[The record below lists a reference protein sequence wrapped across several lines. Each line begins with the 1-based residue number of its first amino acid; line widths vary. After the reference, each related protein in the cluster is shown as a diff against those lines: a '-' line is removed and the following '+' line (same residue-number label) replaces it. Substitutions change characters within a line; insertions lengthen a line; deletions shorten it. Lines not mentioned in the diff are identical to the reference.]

1 VAEAPILEFAAVS
14 KSFPAPSGGTL
25 RVVDKLSFAL
35 RPGQFTAIV
44 GPSGCGKTTLM
55 HLAAGLAAPTE
66 GEVRHAG
73 QRVADV
79 NRRIGYITQQ
89 ANLFPWFTLRQN
101 VEFPLLLRGVAPPER
116 REQAAR
122 FLALAGLAGFEDHY
136 PHQLSGGMQKR
147 GAIIRT
153 LVYAP
158 DVVLMDE
165 PFGALDAQTRM
176 VMQNELLAL
185 WSQQRTT
192 ILFVTH
198 DLVEAVALADNVI
211 LLGKQPTRI
220 KADFAID
227 VPRPR
232 NVFEPFKMPG
242 FVETYERIWAT
253 FKSEVATGAAVV
265 A

>member
-1 VAEAPILEFAAVS
+1 MSGQAVLEFREVS
-14 KSFPAPSGGTL
+14 KAFPAPAGGARL
-25 RVVDKLSFAL
+25 IVDKLSFAL

-44 GPSGCGKTTLM
+44 GPSGCGKTTLL
-55 HLAAGLAAPTE
+55 HLAAGLALPST

-73 QRVADV
+73 ARVADV
-79 NRRIGYITQQ
+79 NTRIGYITQQ

-101 VEFPLLLRGVAPPER
+101 VEFPLLLRGVAPDER
-116 REQAAR
+116 RERSGR
-122 FLALAGLAGFEDHY
+122 FLTLAGLSGFEDHY

-185 WSQQRTT
+185 WQQQRTT

-198 DLVEAVALADNVI
+198 DLAEAVALADNVI

-232 NVFEPFKMPG
+232 NVFEPFSMPG

-253 FKSEVATGAAVV
+253 FKSEVALGVAV
-265 A
+265 AS

>member
-1 VAEAPILEFAAVS
+1 LSDQPVLEFRGVS
-14 KSFPAPSGGTL
+14 KGFAAPGGGARL
-25 RVVDKLSFAL
+25 VVDSLSFAL

-44 GPSGCGKTTLM
+44 GPSGCGKTTLL
-55 HLAAGLAAPTE
+55 HLAAGLAMPSR
-66 GEVRHAG
+66 GEVRHGGA
-73 QRVADV
+73 RVADV
-79 NRRIGYITQQ
+79 NTRIGYITQQ

-101 VEFPLLLRGVAPPER
+101 VEFPLLLRGVAPAER
-116 REQAAR
+116 RERSAR
-122 FLALAGLAGFEDHY
+122 FLALAGLSGFEDHY

-176 VMQNELLAL
+176 VMQNELLTL
-185 WSQQRTT
+185 WQQQGTT

-220 KADFAID
+220 KADFAIG

-232 NVFEPFKMPG
+232 DVFEPFRMPG

-253 FKSEVATGAAVV
+253 FRSEVAQAAAV
-265 A
+265 AG

>member
-1 VAEAPILEFAAVS
+1 MSDTPVLEFRRVS
-14 KSFPAPSGGTL
+14 KSFAAPDGAARL
-25 RVVDKLSFAL
+25 IVDALSFAL

-44 GPSGCGKTTLM
+44 GPSGCGKTTLL
-55 HLAAGLAAPTE
+55 HLAAGLAAPSA

-73 QRVADV
+73 TRVADV
-79 NRRIGYITQQ
+79 NHRIGYITQQ
-89 ANLFPWFTLRQN
+89 ANLFPWFTLREN
-101 VEFPLLLRGVAPPER
+101 VEFPLLLRGVAPAER
-116 REQAAR
+116 RERSAR
-122 FLALAGLAGFEDHY
+122 FLALAGLTGFEDHY

-176 VMQNELLAL
+176 VMQSELLAL
-185 WSQQRTT
+185 WQEQRTT

-220 KADFAID
+220 KADFPVE

-232 NVFEPFKMPG
+232 DVFEPFKMPG
-242 FVETYERIWAT
+242 FVATYERIWTT
-253 FKSEVATGAAVV
+253 FKSEVAPAAARVG
-265 A
+265 

>member
-1 VAEAPILEFAAVS
+1 VSAAPVLEFRQVS
-14 KSFPAPSGGTL
+14 KAFPAPTGGARL
-25 RVVDKLSFAL
+25 VVDALSFAL

-44 GPSGCGKTTLM
+44 GPSGCGKTTLL
-55 HLAAGLAAPTE
+55 HLAAGLAMPSQ
-66 GEVRHAG
+66 GEVRQAG
-73 QRVADV
+73 ARVSDV
-79 NRRIGYITQQ
+79 NHKIGYITQQ

-101 VEFPLLLRGVAPPER
+101 VEFPLLLRGLPLAER
-116 REQAAR
+116 RERSAR
-122 FLALAGLAGFEDHY
+122 FLALAGLTGFEDHY

-158 DVVLMDE
+158 EVVLMDE

-185 WSQQRTT
+185 WQQQRTT

-242 FVETYERIWAT
+242 FVATYERIWAT
-253 FKSEVATGAAVV
+253 FKSEVAPKAAV
-265 A
+265 AS

>member
-1 VAEAPILEFAAVS
+1 LSAVLEFQQVS
-14 KSFPAPSGGTL
+14 KAFPAPTGGARL
-25 RVVDKLSFAL
+25 IVDALSFAL
-35 RPGQFTAIV
+35 QPGQFTAMV
-44 GPSGCGKTTLM
+44 GPSGCGKTTLL
-55 HLAAGLAAPTE
+55 HLAAGLAMPTR
-66 GEVRHAG
+66 GEVRQAG
-73 QRVADV
+73 TTVTDV
-79 NRRIGYITQQ
+79 NHKIGYVTQQ
-89 ANLFPWFTLRQN
+89 ANLFPWFTLREN
-101 VEFPLLLRGVAPPER
+101 VEFPLLLRGVPADER
-116 REQAAR
+116 RERSAK
-122 FLALAGLAGFEDHY
+122 FLALAGLTGFEDHY

-147 GAIIRT
+147 GSIIRT

-185 WSQQRTT
+185 WQQQRTT

-232 NVFEPFKMPG
+232 NVFEPFRMPG

-253 FKSEVATGAAVV
+253 FRSEVAPEAAVAV
-265 A
+265 

>member
-1 VAEAPILEFAAVS
+1 LSDTPVLEFRRVS
-14 KSFPAPSGGTL
+14 KSFAAPDGAARL
-25 RVVDKLSFAL
+25 VVDALSFAL

-44 GPSGCGKTTLM
+44 GPSGCGKTTLL
-55 HLAAGLAAPTE
+55 HLAAGLAMPSA

-73 QRVADV
+73 TRIADV

-89 ANLFPWFTLRQN
+89 ANLFPWFTLREN
-101 VEFPLLLRGVAPPER
+101 VEFPLLLRDVAPADR
-116 REQAAR
+116 RERSAR
-122 FLALAGLAGFEDHY
+122 FLALAGLTGFEDHY

-176 VMQNELLAL
+176 VMQSELLTL
-185 WSQQRTT
+185 WQAQRTT

-211 LLGKQPTRI
+211 LLGKQPTSI
-220 KADFAID
+220 KADFAVD

-232 NVFEPFKMPG
+232 DVFEPFKMPG
-242 FVETYERIWAT
+242 FVETYDRIWAT
-253 FKSEVATGAAVV
+253 FKSEVAPAAARVG
-265 A
+265 